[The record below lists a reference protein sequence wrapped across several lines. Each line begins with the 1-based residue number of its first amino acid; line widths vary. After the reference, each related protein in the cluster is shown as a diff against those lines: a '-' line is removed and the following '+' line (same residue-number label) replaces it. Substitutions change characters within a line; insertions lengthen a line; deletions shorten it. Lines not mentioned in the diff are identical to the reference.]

1 MDSGFPGR
9 TAFGDQTF
17 LIGEQAAGQRL
28 REELRLRGLR
38 RVVVFASASAR
49 ASGVVDEVV
58 ASALSDCE
66 VRMWS
71 GTILAHAPIAQI
83 EQIAA
88 TLQDD
93 GGEIDA
99 LLSIG
104 GGKVVDTAKGVA
116 IVLAEGAPLERHRAH
131 RNETGTMVYPPLSR
145 PKLPIVAVPTT
156 LSGAEVTPGCGLT
169 TDQGR
174 KRIFW
179 DRKISARVICH
190 APEVLGTVPAEV
202 LTTSGMNA
210 LAHCAEAM
218 YSKTSGHLASAFA
231 AMGAEY
237 LASGLLGFRDGP
249 PEALSSLGAG
259 SSLAALA
266 ICNARTG
273 LHHAICHVLGGMF
286 KIPHGDANSIVLPHA
301 LRFNLPATLPQQER
315 FLRAVAVSVP
325 LSAGATAP
333 DAVATLQSLLGVPT
347 RLREAGIAESELG
360 RAAEAVLDDPARF
373 YNPRD
378 IRSAAEVETVLR
390 AAW

>member
-17 LIGEQAAGQRL
+17 LIGAQAAGERL
-28 REELRLRGLR
+28 REELRMRGLR
-38 RVVVFASASAR
+38 RVVVFTSASAR
-49 ASGVVDEVV
+49 ASGVVDKVI
-58 ASALSDCE
+58 ASALADCE
-66 VRMWS
+66 VRLWS
-71 GTILAHAPIAQI
+71 GTIRPHAPIAQI
-83 EQIAA
+83 EDTAA
-88 TLQDD
+88 TLH
-93 GGEIDA
+93 GELGRIDA

-131 RNETGTMVYPPLSR
+131 RDSSGTMIYPPLTR

-169 TDQGR
+169 NEQGL

-179 DRKISARVICH
+179 DRKISARVVCH
-190 APEVLGTVPAEV
+190 APEVLGTVPADV

-218 YSKTSGHLASAFA
+218 YSKTTGHLASAFA

-237 LASGLLGFRDGP
+237 LASGLVGFRDGSSA
-249 PEALSSLGAG
+249 ALTDLGAG
-259 SSLAALA
+259 SCLAALA

-286 KIPHGDANSIVLPHA
+286 TVPHGDANSIVLPHA
-301 LRFNLPATLPQQER
+301 LRYNLPATRPQQER
-315 FLRAVAVSVP
+315 FARALAVSVP
-325 LSAGATAP
+325 VPSGATAP

-347 RLREAGIAESELG
+347 RLRDTGIPESELG
-360 RAAEAVLDDPARF
+360 RAAQAVLDDPARLF
-373 YNPRD
+373 NPRD
-378 IRSAAEVETVLR
+378 ITSAADVETVLR